1 MDLKGKRKTEQSK
14 YPAINNSG
22 HSLKVCTIFEILK
35 SRKINS
41 SHRLP
46 MTIQK
51 PMPYS
56 VLKISLGFGFLIFL
70 TLTWPFNYAAAQST
84 SINSNTN
91 APQTNQPLQE
101 TVKIIVNSETNQITL
116 IGNAADIAIVK
127 RAINA
132 INRIKPQP
140 PSSVISKKVVLHRQ
154 LSENVA
160 TAIRNAQPLLTNRQG
175 KLTIT
180 ALHTPEAIFL
190 SGPPAL
196 VERATKFIATFDHP
210 TKQD

>member
-1 MDLKGKRKTEQSK
+1 MTNKKKEQEMDNWISYLIGTGL
-14 YPAINNSG
+14 ALG
-22 HSLKVCTIFEILK
+22 LADFCTKLAAG
-35 SRKINS
+35 
-41 SHRLP
+41 
-46 MTIQK
+46 
-51 PMPYS
+51 
-56 VLKISLGFGFLIFL
+56 KISNGLGFLIFL
-70 TLTWPFNYAAAQST
+70 TLTWPSNYAAAQST

-101 TVKIIVNSETNQITL
+101 TVKIIVNRETNQITL

-210 TKQD
+210 AKQD

>member
-1 MDLKGKRKTEQSK
+1 
-14 YPAINNSG
+14 
-22 HSLKVCTIFEILK
+22 
-35 SRKINS
+35 
-41 SHRLP
+41 

-56 VLKISLGFGFLIFL
+56 VSKISLGLGFLIFL
-70 TLTWPFNYAAAQST
+70 TLTWPFDRAAAHST

-91 APQTNQPLQE
+91 TLQTNQPLQE
-101 TVKIIVNSETNQITL
+101 TVKIIVNRETNQITL

-190 SGPPAL
+190 SGPPTL